1 MIMKKVLVMCKG
13 TGQSVAFKKA
23 ALEFVEKNSVGI
35 EWTFANENQYG
46 DTIESDNIELVLISP
61 EMLLVDAKV
70 KQDLDSKGIKY
81 YSIKGSD
88 FGLRRLDTIVAA
100 IKPLLG

>member
-1 MIMKKVLVMCKG
+1 MKKVLVMCKG
-13 TGQSVAFKKA
+13 TGQSIAFKKE
-23 ALEFVEKNSVGI
+23 ALEFVKKNSLDI
-35 EWTFANENQYG
+35 EWVFANENQYG
-46 DTIESDNIELVLISP
+46 EIVENDNIELVLISP
-61 EMLLVDAKV
+61 EMLIVDAKV
-70 KQDLDSKGIKY
+70 KQDLDSKGMKY